1 MLRNLRIAALLL
13 ILLFVALSTWFDR
26 VYSTDWDAPLR
37 ITLQPINA
45 DRSSMSDRYIAAL
58 KNEDFAGIE
67 RFYAR
72 EAAHYRIKLDR
83 PIRMTLR
90 APIEDHPPALSA
102 RPNVLSVMLWSLR
115 LRLWSWR
122 HADGTQRPQPDIRL
136 FLLYFDP
143 ERTPVL
149 GHSVGLQKGL
159 MGVVNVFAERH
170 MNGSNTV
177 VIAHELL
184 HTLGATDKYG
194 PGNNQPRFPDG
205 YAEPDRQ
212 PRLPQQYAELMA
224 GRIPLSETTAETPT
238 SLDDVLIGP
247 ATAREIGWERP

>member
-13 ILLFVALSTWFDR
+13 ILLFVALSTWLDR

-45 DRSSMSDRYIAAL
+45 DRSAVSGQYIVTL
-58 KNEDFAGIE
+58 KNEDFADIE

-72 EAAHYRIKLDR
+72 EAAHYRITLDR
-83 PIRMTLR
+83 PMRMTLR
-90 APIEDHPPALSA
+90 RPIEDIPPALSA

-115 LRLWSWR
+115 LRVWSWR
-122 HADGTQRPQPDIRL
+122 QADRTQRPRPDIRL

-149 GHSVGLQKGL
+149 AHSVGLQKGL
-159 MGVVNVFAERH
+159 MGVVNVFADRH

-194 PGNNQPRFPDG
+194 PGNNLPRFPDG

-212 PRLPQQYAELMA
+212 PRLPQQFAELMA
-224 GRIPLSETTAETPT
+224 GRIPLSQTTAETPST
-238 SLDDVLIGP
+238 LDDVLIGP
-247 ATAREIGWERP
+247 ATAREIGWERR